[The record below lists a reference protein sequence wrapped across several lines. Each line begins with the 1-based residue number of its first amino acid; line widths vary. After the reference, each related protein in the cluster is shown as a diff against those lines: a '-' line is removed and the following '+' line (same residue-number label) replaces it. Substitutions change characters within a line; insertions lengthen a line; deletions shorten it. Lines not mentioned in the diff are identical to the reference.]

1 MILDD
6 DDFTQNATIYKR
18 GGDET
23 VPTWSSLLTG
33 LKWIYDKKKNNLAQ
47 EIKLVEYCSRLSK
60 SGQYKYNPNK
70 NQNFAA
76 ISCRCL
82 DENNVYKDNNEIKK
96 CSHAGMLQD
105 EYLFNYIFSVVNDPK
120 EKTVVTDSKK
130 KAANNYNQKNDY
142 VGLCNK
148 DIYDILDTKK

>member
-1 MILDD
+1 MSLVD

-33 LKWIYDKKKNNLAQ
+33 LKWIYDKKKNNLTQ

-82 DENNVYKDNNEIKK
+82 DENNVYKDDNEINK

-142 VGLCNK
+142 VGVCNK